1 MENGVSLQLNINSVP
16 RYTSPLDMNAHQ
28 YVELADC
35 FGGPFYLCHGAYN
48 AETSAKQ
55 LDDNQNVDETQQ
67 VGFLKLDLDENG
79 EYVATRQY
87 EINERKAGIA
97 NVTYGGVSQKYLRG
111 FQNYLGVNLKKING
125 MNFQGNGQAC
135 GNQAVGIE
143 MKFKDTYNPMY
154 SGQSLLSIYGEVER
168 TFLLKKGK
176 VFVTTSSI

>member
-1 MENGVSLQLNINSVP
+1 M
-16 RYTSPLDMNAHQ
+16 
-28 YVELADC
+28 
-35 FGGPFYLCHGAYN
+35 
-48 AETSAKQ
+48 
-55 LDDNQNVDETQQ
+55 DETQQ

-176 VFVTTSSI
+176 VFVTTSSIWAGASWMAVPRLLSFIFFLHSFYIQLFIEYMFM